1 MKERLIFGLIAIVGL
16 ILMLVGGTMHTSF
29 ISGTMFIVGLLTFGT
44 FTVWAIEEPS
54 RITIRQC
61 FEEDQKFL
69 K

>member
-16 ILMLVGGTMHTSF
+16 IIMLVGGTMQTSF

-44 FTVWAIEEPS
+44 FAVWAIEEPF
-54 RITIRQC
+54 RITIHQC
-61 FEEDQKFL
+61 LEEDQKFL

>member
-1 MKERLIFGLIAIVGL
+1 MKERLIFGLIAIIGL
-16 ILMLVGGTMHTSF
+16 VVMVISGTMQTSF

-61 FEEDQKFL
+61 LEEDQKFL